1 MSFLS
6 REVSEA
12 LSPAP
17 EGALVIAPSG
27 ARAALLDAGYAVIE
41 SSVPKYDLARAFHAV
56 IKETPEPGIH
66 PSAVIEGPVKL
77 GEGVIIGPGCVL
89 QGRVEVGDGCRLG
102 AHVCLLNDVTL
113 GKEVR
118 ILNGALI
125 GEDANSFGFGPGGSC
140 FRFPSSGGVRTKGRT
155 QQNATFQNRGPF
167 LCRCKDSAAWIYMIS
182 DDAGGP
188 AHSLEGK

>member
-1 MSFLS
+1 MKKVDGLALAQFLERPLHGGSKPILRIEAFPNQTPFSLSFLS

-125 GEDANSFGFGPGGSC
+125 GEDATRISQIDHKYFVEWSSFL
-140 FRFPSSGGVRTKGRT
+140 V
-155 QQNATFQNRGPF
+155 
-167 LCRCKDSAAWIYMIS
+167 
-182 DDAGGP
+182 
-188 AHSLEGK
+188 